1 MEDIGGQ
8 PVQYP
13 TLLAILKRRKEVPFL
28 GAAFAVLLICWCGF
42 RSNMIDLY
50 VLAVIIG
57 LCVYFVL
64 KAAIEVID
72 LIAETLM
79 PR

>member
-13 TLLAILKRRKEVPFL
+13 TLLAILKHRKEAPVL
-28 GAAFAVLLICWCGF
+28 GASLVILLICWCGF
-42 RSNMIDLY
+42 RSDMADLY
-50 VLAVIIG
+50 ALAVIIG

>member
-13 TLLAILKRRKEVPFL
+13 TLLAILKHRKEVPVL
-28 GAAFAVLLICWCGF
+28 GAALVVLSICWCGF
-42 RSNMIDLY
+42 RLDMTDLY
-50 VLAVIIG
+50 ALAVIIG

-64 KAAIEVID
+64 KAGIEVID